1 MAADSA
7 PPLHPYF
14 PEGILLS
21 GNNFVPNDWDVAT
34 LILAF
39 AAGITVILGITL
51 VVVRKINPRLK
62 LSDQGLI
69 LWFVMC
75 GLFRSAVFRSSS

>member
-1 MAADSA
+1 MAADTT

-14 PEGILLS
+14 PEGIPLS

-51 VVVRKINPRLK
+51 VVARKINPRLK

-75 GLFRSAVFRSSS
+75 G

>member
-1 MAADSA
+1 MAADIS

-21 GNNFVPNDWDVAT
+21 GNNFVPNNWDVTT

-51 VVVRKINPRLK
+51 AVVRKINPRLK
-62 LSDQGLI
+62 FSDQGLI

-75 GLFRSAVFRSSS
+75 GLF

>member
-1 MAADSA
+1 MAAA
-7 PPLHPYF
+7 TTPPLHPYF

-21 GNNFVPNDWDVAT
+21 ATNFVPNDLDVAT

-39 AAGITVILGITL
+39 AAGITVILRMTL
-51 VVVRKINPRLK
+51 VVARKINPRLK
-62 LSDQGLI
+62 LPDQGLI

-75 GLFRSAVFRSSS
+75 G

>member
-1 MAADSA
+1 MAADIV

-14 PEGILLS
+14 PEGTLLS

-39 AAGITVILGITL
+39 AAGIAVILGITF
-51 VVVRKINPRLK
+51 VVVRNINPRLT

-75 GLFRSAVFRSSS
+75 GLL

>member
-1 MAADSA
+1 MAADIV

-14 PEGILLS
+14 PESTLLS

-39 AAGITVILGITL
+39 AAGIAVILGITF
-51 VVVRKINPRLK
+51 VVVRNINPRLT

-75 GLFRSAVFRSSS
+75 GLL

>member
-1 MAADSA
+1 MAAHTA
-7 PPLHPYF
+7 PPVHPYF

-21 GNNFVPNDWDVAT
+21 GNNFVPNDLDVAT

-51 VVVRKINPRLK
+51 VVARKINPGLK

-75 GLFRSAVFRSSS
+75 G

>member
-1 MAADSA
+1 MAADIV

-14 PEGILLS
+14 PEGTLLS
-21 GNNFVPNDWDVAT
+21 GNNFVPNDWDVTT

-39 AAGITVILGITL
+39 AAGIAVILEITF
-51 VVVRKINPRLK
+51 VVVRNINPRLTF
-62 LSDQGLI
+62 SDQGLI

-75 GLFRSAVFRSSS
+75 GLL